1 MSDSDSKEGQLQD
14 ASLNSII
21 WTDPERMGGQ
31 PCFYGTRVPV
41 KILFD
46 YIEGG
51 QSLDEFLSGFP
62 SVTRDQAEAVIE
74 AGGLFIHQFR
84 SLRERLISKGQ
95 KDYTD
100 DDIFEIVS

>member
-1 MSDSDSKEGQLQD
+1 MSDSEIKDDRVQDSGL
-14 ASLNSII
+14 SSII

-51 QSLDEFLSGFP
+51 ESIEDFLTGFP
-62 SVTRDQAEAVIE
+62 SVTRDQAEAVID
-74 AGGLFIHQFR
+74 AG
-84 SLRERLISKGQ
+84 SLTGFERQ
-95 KDYTD
+95 
-100 DDIFEIVS
+100 